1 MKTQRQK
8 HWEAIPDE
16 LVIPL
21 SFLSSALLNDSSC
34 GYQNWVAVPI
44 LPHSLYKSYGRPF
57 WQLLNSRK
65 YHFSQPYAKEGLY
78 QVGISI
84 RVVTDAPF
92 SSCAMYS
99 DNLERTA
106 AEE

>member
-1 MKTQRQK
+1 MTLPVAIKTEWQF
-8 HWEAIPDE
+8 P
-16 LVIPL
+16 
-21 SFLSSALLNDSSC
+21 SSPTPCIKAMAGHFGSC
-34 GYQNWVAVPI
+34 WTAEN
-44 LPHSLYKSYGRPF
+44 
-57 WQLLNSRK
+57 N
-65 YHFSQPYAKEGLY
+65 HFSQPYAKEGLY